1 MLAKRYGERVGLP
14 TAADRLLAVKKPVL
28 TTAPFG
34 ASAATTTPRARGS
47 SAGYRTCSCAAGATA
62 ANPASASLNPG
73 AANRKDGETRQ
84 LDLQARLE
92 LGVGREL
99 IAEVRNATDEDKV
112 NYFGPN
118 LDIVRDYNS
127 YGRQFWVGFAFKG

>member
-1 MLAKRYGERVGLP
+1 MSIP
-14 TAADRLLAVKKPVL
+14 
-28 TTAPFG
+28 
-34 ASAATTTPRARGS
+34 
-47 SAGYRTCSCAAGATA
+47 
-62 ANPASASLNPG
+62 
-73 AANRKDGETRQ
+73 DGETRQ